1 MGNNCDIIP
10 SLKQML
16 LYQIRRAFRNIRRT
30 IFGILNVLVLLLL
43 AIGLFALLATK
54 LFENR

>member
-1 MGNNCDIIP
+1 
-10 SLKQML
+10 ML
-16 LYQIRRAFRNIRRT
+16 FYQIRRAFRNIRRT
-30 IFGILNVLVLLLL
+30 IVGVVNVLVLLLF